1 MEIVGDS
8 VETSMQTGM
17 INVVRTILSIM
28 ALLSVNL
35 GIINLFPLPALDGGR
50 IIIYIV
56 ELFVGR
62 ELPKSVEAMIHA
74 IGFVLIMGLGVI
86 IAFNDILKLV

>member
-1 MEIVGDS
+1 M
-8 VETSMQTGM
+8 
-17 INVVRTILSIM
+17 
-28 ALLSVNL
+28 
-35 GIINLFPLPALDGGR
+35 
-50 IIIYIV
+50 